1 MNDFNFKKNKEINI
15 CVLRNQECV
24 KKCLIFFKLIIY
36 FRVLVLN
43 FCNKEKEQ
51 FLKLFG
57 RFCGL
62 NRKKIYY

>member
-1 MNDFNFKKNKEINI
+1 MCFKKLGMCE
-15 CVLRNQECV
+15 EMFD
-24 KKCLIFFKLIIY
+24 FFKLIIY